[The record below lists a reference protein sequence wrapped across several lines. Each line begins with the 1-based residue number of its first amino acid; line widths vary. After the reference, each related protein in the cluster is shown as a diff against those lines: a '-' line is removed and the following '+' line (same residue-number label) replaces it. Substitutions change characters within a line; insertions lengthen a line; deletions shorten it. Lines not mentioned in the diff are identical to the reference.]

1 MRRDKKTGETMTSR
15 TGGLLC
21 ALSLVAL
28 LAGKSADAADQAVRI
43 GVLTDMSGV
52 AVDDMGPG
60 SVLAAQMAA
69 EDMGGSVAGMK
80 VEIIFA
86 DHMQKPDVGAT
97 IVRRW
102 FDQENVDAVVDV
114 PNSSVALAI
123 NQITRA
129 ANKVLLPSSSQ
140 SLELTASQCS
150 PNTVRWTIDTWATSH
165 SLPAALMKG
174 GGDRT
179 WFFAHADNAYGRDL
193 TRNATEAVT
202 TLGGKVVGTVAHP
215 LGITDFSSFVVQAG
229 SSGAQVVGLANY
241 SADLTNFLKQ
251 ANEFGLLKNGQQIAA
266 FVLDINNVRAVGL
279 KLTQGLYT
287 ATPFY
292 WDRNDDTRAFAA
304 RFVVRH
310 PLKIYVNE
318 FTAGVYASV
327 MHYLKAVAAVG
338 DKGDG
343 RAIVAKMKSMPTDD
357 KLFGKG
363 RIREDGSVLHPI
375 YLYQVKTPEES
386 KGEWDY
392 FKLIATLPG
401 EEAFGPMNKACPL
414 VSGG

>member
-1 MRRDKKTGETMTSR
+1 MIPRIV
-15 TGGLLC
+15 LPVV
-21 ALSLVAL
+21 AFAAL
-28 LAGKSADAADQAVRI
+28 LAAGTAYAAEGTVKI

-60 SVLAAQMAA
+60 SVLAARMAA
-69 EDMGGSVAGMK
+69 EDAGGSVAGMK
-80 VEIIFA
+80 IEIVFA
-86 DHMQKPDVGAT
+86 DHLQKPDVGAT

-102 FDQENVDAVVDV
+102 FDQENVDAVADV

-123 NQITRA
+123 NQIARA
-129 ANKVLLPSSSQ
+129 DNKVLLPSSSQ
-140 SLELTASQCS
+140 SLELTAAQCS

-165 SLPAALMKG
+165 SLPAALMQG
-174 GGDRT
+174 GGGKA
-179 WFFAHADNAYGRDL
+179 WFFAHVDNAYGRDL

-215 LGITDFSSFVVQAG
+215 PGITDFSSFVVQAG
-229 SSGAQVVGLANY
+229 SSHADVIGLANY

-251 ANEFGLLKNGQQIAA
+251 ANEFGLLKGGQRIAA

-279 KLTQGLYT
+279 ALTQGLYT

-304 RFVVRH
+304 RFVQRH
-310 PLKIYVNE
+310 PSHIYVNE

-327 MHYLKAVAAVG
+327 SHYLKAVAALG
-338 DKGDG
+338 DKSDG
-343 RAIVAKMKSMPTDD
+343 RAVVAKMKAMPTDD
-357 KLFGKG
+357 ALFGKG
-363 RIREDGSVLHPI
+363 RIREDGSVIHPI
-375 YLYQVKTPEES
+375 YLFQVKSPQES

-392 FKLIATLPG
+392 FKPVATLPG

-414 VSGG
+414 VPG

>member
-1 MRRDKKTGETMTSR
+1 MMLRTM
-15 TGGLLC
+15 LPVV
-21 ALSLVAL
+21 ALGAL
-28 LAGKSADAADQAVRI
+28 LAAGTADAADKTVKI

-69 EDMGGSVAGMK
+69 EDAGGSVAGMK
-80 VEIIFA
+80 IEIVFA
-86 DHMQKPDVGAT
+86 DHLQKPDVGAT

-102 FDQENVDAVVDV
+102 FDQENVDAVADV

-123 NQITRA
+123 NQIARA
-129 ANKVLLPSSSQ
+129 DNKVLLPSSSQ
-140 SLELTASQCS
+140 SLELTGAQCS

-165 SLPAALMKG
+165 SLPSALMKG
-174 GGDRT
+174 GGGKT
-179 WFFAHADNAYGRDL
+179 WFFVHIDNAYGNDL

-202 TLGGKVVGTVAHP
+202 SLGGKVVGNVAHSAG
-215 LGITDFSSFVVQAG
+215 LTDFSSFVVQSG
-229 SSGAQVVGLANY
+229 SSGADAIGLANY

-251 ANEFGLLKNGQQIAA
+251 SSEFGLLKGGKQIAA

-287 ATPFY
+287 ANPFY
-292 WDRNDDTRAFAA
+292 WDRDDDTRAFAA
-304 RFVVRH
+304 RFVQRH
-310 PLKIYVNE
+310 PMHISVNE

-327 MHYLKAVAAVG
+327 LHYLKAVAALG
-338 DKGDG
+338 DASDG
-343 RAIVAKMKSMPTDD
+343 RAVVAKMKAMPTDD

-363 RIREDGSVLHPI
+363 RIREDGSVIHPI
-375 YLYQVKTPEES
+375 YLYQVKSPEES

-392 FKLIATLPG
+392 FKLVTTLPG
-401 EEAFGPMNKACPL
+401 DEAFGPMNKACPL
-414 VSGG
+414 VPR

>member
-1 MRRDKKTGETMTSR
+1 MTSR
-15 TGGLLC
+15 TGLLTVF
-21 ALSLVAL
+21 SLGAV
-28 LAGKSADAADQAVRI
+28 LACGTADAADKTVKI

-69 EDMGGSVAGMK
+69 EDAGGSVAGMK
-80 VEIIFA
+80 IEIVFA
-86 DHMQKPDVGAT
+86 DHLQKADVGAT

-102 FDQENVDAVVDV
+102 FDQENVDAVADV

-123 NQITRA
+123 NQIARA
-129 ANKVLLPSSSQ
+129 GNKVLLPSSSQ
-140 SLELTASQCS
+140 SLELTAAQCS

-165 SLPAALMKG
+165 SLPSALMKG
-174 GGDRT
+174 GGGKT
-179 WFFAHADNAYGRDL
+179 WFFAHTDNAYGRDL

-215 LGITDFSSFVVQAG
+215 PGITDFSSFVVQAG
-229 SSGAQVVGLANY
+229 SSGAEVIGLANY

-251 ANEFGLLKNGQQIAA
+251 ANEFGLLKGGQRIAA

-304 RFVVRH
+304 RFVQRH
-310 PLKIYVNE
+310 PLHIYVNE

-327 MHYLKAVAAVG
+327 SHYLKAVAVLG
-338 DKGDG
+338 DKSDG
-343 RAIVAKMKSMPTDD
+343 RAVVAKMKAMPTDD

-363 RIREDGSVLHPI
+363 RIREDGSVIHPI
-375 YLYQVKTPEES
+375 YLYQVKSSEES

-392 FKLIATLPG
+392 FKLVATLPG
-401 EEAFGPMNKACPL
+401 EEAFGPLNKACPL
-414 VSGG
+414 VPG

>member
-1 MRRDKKTGETMTSR
+1 MNVQMRLTAFT
-15 TGGLLC
+15 L
-21 ALSLVAL
+21 AAL
-28 LAGKSADAADQAVRI
+28 LAGSTAFAADRTVRI

-69 EDMGGSVAGMK
+69 EDMGSSVAGMK
-80 VEIIFA
+80 IEIIYA
-86 DHMQKPDVGAT
+86 DHLQKPDVGAT

-102 FDQENVDAVVDV
+102 FDQENVNAVADV

-123 NQITRA
+123 NQIARDD
-129 ANKVLLPSSSQ
+129 NKVLLPSSSQ
-140 SLELTASQCS
+140 SLELTRAQCS

-174 GGDRT
+174 GGGKS
-179 WFFAHADNAYGRDL
+179 WFFVHTDNAYGRDL
-193 TRNATEAVT
+193 TRNATEAVSS
-202 TLGGKVVGTVAHP
+202 LGGRVLGTVAHP
-215 LGITDFSSFVVQAG
+215 PGIIDFSSFVVQAG
-229 SSGAQVVGLANY
+229 SSGAAVIGLANY

-251 ANEFGLLKNGQQIAA
+251 ANEFGVLKGGQRIAA

-292 WDRNDDTRAFAA
+292 WDRDDGTRAFAA
-304 RFVVRH
+304 RFAQRH
-310 PLKIYVNE
+310 PLHLYVNE

-327 MHYLKAVAAVG
+327 LHYLKAVDALG
-338 DKGDG
+338 DKSDG
-343 RAIVAKMKSMPTDD
+343 RAVVAKMKAMPTDD

-363 RIREDGSVLHPI
+363 RVREDGSVLHPI
-375 YLYQVKTPEES
+375 YLFQVKSPEES

-392 FKLIATLPG
+392 FKLVASLPP

-414 VSGG
+414 VPG